1 MLYLYYI
8 KVGGNDMSRHT
19 IYLSEEEDRFV
30 EAMEKK
36 LGSISG
42 VIRAG
47 LKKLQKEQL
56 KEYYQ
61 QKKEQYPKLRK
72 AQRKVLKR
80 L

>member
-1 MLYLYYI
+1 
-8 KVGGNDMSRHT
+8 MSRHT

-61 QKKEQYPKLRK
+61 QKEEQYPKLRK